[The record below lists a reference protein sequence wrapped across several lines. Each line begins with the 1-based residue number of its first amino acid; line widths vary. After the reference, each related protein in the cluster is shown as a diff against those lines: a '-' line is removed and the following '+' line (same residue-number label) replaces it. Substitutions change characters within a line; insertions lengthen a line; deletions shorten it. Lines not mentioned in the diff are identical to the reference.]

1 MLKKIVC
8 AVVMASWVVLSCI
21 AGGKADTSAKK
32 DASGGAD
39 ASDRSS
45 EVSYAFGVVLG
56 SDLKQL
62 GLQFDYAALARGME
76 EVIEG
81 KESRLTM
88 EDAVAMVQEAYIT
101 AMTRLAEENRT
112 KNEQFLAENAQKA
125 GIVTTSSGL
134 QYEVLSAG
142 NGRKPGETDV
152 VSVNYKG
159 SLIDGTV
166 FDSSYDRGTP
176 VEFPLDQVIPGW
188 SEGIQL
194 MSVGSTY
201 RLYIPSNLA
210 YGEQGAQNVI
220 PPNSALIF
228 EVELLSIQ
236 AAE

>member
-1 MLKKIVC
+1 MVKKIVC
-8 AVVMASWVVLSCI
+8 AIVMASCVALSCI
-21 AGGKADTSAKK
+21 AGGKADASATK
-32 DASGGAD
+32 DAPGGRD
-39 ASDRSS
+39 A

-62 GLQFDYAALARGME
+62 GLQFDYTALARGIE
-76 EVIEG
+76 ESVEG

-88 EDAVAMVQEAYIT
+88 EEAVAVVQEAYIS
-101 AMTRLAEENRT
+101 AMTRLAEENRA
-112 KNEQFLAENAQKA
+112 KNEQFLAENAQKT
-125 GIVTTSSGL
+125 GIVTTASGL
-134 QYEVLSAG
+134 QYEILNAG
-142 NGRKPGETDV
+142 KGRKPGGTDV

-166 FDSSYDRGTP
+166 FDSSYDRGNP

-194 MSVGSTY
+194 MSVGSIY

-220 PPNSALIF
+220 PPHSALIF
-228 EVELLSIQ
+228 EVELLSIEG
-236 AAE
+236 AE

>member
-1 MLKKIVC
+1 MGQIMLKRILC
-8 AVVMASWVVLSCI
+8 AMVMAGSVLFSCI
-21 AGGKADTSAKK
+21 AGGKTDTPAKT
-32 DASGGAD
+32 DAPGGAD
-39 ASDRSS
+39 TD
-45 EVSYAFGVVLG
+45 VSYAFGVVLG

-62 GLQFDYAALARGME
+62 GLRFDYGALARGIE
-76 EVIEG
+76 EAVEG

-88 EDAVAMVQEAYIT
+88 EEAVAVVQNAYIT
-101 AMTRLAEENRT
+101 AMTRLSDENKT
-112 KNEQFLAENAQKA
+112 KNEQFMTENAQKT
-125 GIVTTSSGL
+125 GIITTASGL
-134 QYEVLSAG
+134 QYEVITPG

-152 VSVNYKG
+152 VSVNYQG

-166 FDSSYDRGTP
+166 FDSSYDRGQP

-228 EVELLSIQ
+228 EVELLAI
-236 AAE
+236 EDEN